1 MEPNLTPS
9 ERGYLFNR
17 EAFLAGIKERGA
29 KLFEDGYRVFAT
41 GEPCVFVVTV
51 PYKWGEKL
59 YFVNVA
65 RNTCTCPFHR
75 EQERRPL
82 TADGSVIAC
91 KHLEGIEV
99 LVRKTARELKE
110 AGELS
115 YFKLR
120 ATWLD
125 VVAHRRRNPLPY
137 EAELCQ
143 SAKQCPERPER
154 KEKMG

>member
-1 MEPNLTPS
+1 MEPKLTPS

-17 EAFLAGIKERGA
+17 DAFLAGIKERGA

-51 PYKWGEKL
+51 PYKYGEKL
-59 YFVNVA
+59 YFLNVA
-65 RNTCTCPFHR
+65 KGTCTCPFHR
-75 EQERRPL
+75 EQETKPL
-82 TADGSVIAC
+82 TSDGSVIPC
-91 KHLEGIEV
+91 KHLEGIET

-125 VVAHRRRNPLPY
+125 VLAHRRRAPLPY
-137 EAELCQ
+137 EAEVCQ
-143 SAKQCPERPER
+143 EMTQPHR
-154 KEKMG
+154 KENTG